1 MCFDGKIIASGAL
14 ISLLVKYVLSCVR
27 GITLKNYLSNHRIEL
42 IIILIVLFSSCYVA
56 LSPANSLMNW
66 YSTDDAFYY
75 FKTAQ
80 NVSEGYGLTF
90 DRIGRSSGF
99 HPLWMMVCVPV
110 FALARVNLMLPLRVL
125 VLVAGFFNAGTGI
138 LLYRMTGRFLNEPA
152 AIVTSLLWL
161 LTPSIQGVTSR
172 LGMEST
178 ISAFFIVLLFNRVS
192 GHQLADGGSWQDRI
206 RQVLPI
212 GLVAAL
218 TILSRLDNIFLVGMA
233 GIWLVF
239 RRSRYHGLLLAD
251 LAFFYLTPIMAA
263 FWRLKPGA
271 EYYQYSSSIYVLLA
285 VSMVG
290 KLVFFEILGV
300 YRARAGKSWLAL
312 IGRTVTSLILA
323 DGLAL
328 AALAGLTAV
337 KIIPGYP
344 RLVPVADLVIS
355 MVALCLIHLVDWFIN
370 HRKPGVKTTESL
382 RSWNTWLPEGLGYA
396 LPIAGL
402 MGVYFVFNFFYFGT
416 PAPVSGQIKQWWG
429 SLPNT
434 VYGRP
439 NEVWEGLL
447 GFPENERGPWN
458 PLLSIINTRIEDAA
472 EAAGKTVFDEPFQSQ
487 MAFSWSLVGL
497 AALVLLYVY
506 RHRLIPA
513 AAGLAIP
520 ALFAGCMCQIASYM
534 GTSYINT
541 RPWYW
546 VQEMVL
552 LVICGGLLFDA
563 VLEMLTRMRL
573 AKNVQQTVVVFFSLF
588 LLYVYTADLV
598 SFVPYTGEH
607 GSERLYLAGVDALEK
622 ETPPGARIGSTGGG
636 VVAYFIHDRTI
647 INLDGLMNST
657 DYFKLLKAGNANLY
671 MDEIGMQYLHGNK
684 YMITNSDPY
693 MGLFK
698 YRVEFI
704 KDVGGSGLYRYF
716 SGK

>member
-1 MCFDGKIIASGAL
+1 MKKFLSAYRFEIFVVIIVL
-14 ISLLVKYVLSCVR
+14 ISSL
-27 GITLKNYLSNHRIEL
+27 
-42 IIILIVLFSSCYVA
+42 YVA
-56 LSPANSLMNW
+56 FAPANNLMNW

-80 NVSEGYGLTF
+80 NVTEGYGLTF
-90 DRIGRSSGF
+90 DRIGLSSGF
-99 HPLWMMVCVPV
+99 HPLWMLVCIPV
-110 FALARVNLMLPLRVL
+110 FAFARFDVMLPLRIL
-125 VLVAGFFNAGTGI
+125 VLVAGVFNAGTGI
-138 LLYRMTGRFLNEPA
+138 LLYRTMRQVTSEMA
-152 AIVTSLLWL
+152 AIITALFWL

-178 ISAFFIVLLFNRVS
+178 ISAFFIVFLFNRVVNS
-192 GHQLADGGSWQDRI
+192 DPGFDGTWQQRI
-206 RQVLPI
+206 KEMLPI

-239 RRSRYHGLLLAD
+239 RRPKLSGLLLAD
-251 LAFFYLTPIMAA
+251 LAFFYLAPITAA

-271 EYYQYSSSIYVLLA
+271 EYYQYLNSVYVVLA
-285 VSMVG
+285 VSVTG
-290 KLVFFEILGV
+290 KTVLFELLGI
-300 YRARAGKSWLAL
+300 YRFRAVKSWFALAAR
-312 IGRTVTSLILA
+312 IIASLVLA

-328 AALAGLTAV
+328 TLLAGLTNL

-355 MVALCLIHLVDWFIN
+355 SAALLVVHSLNWWRN
-370 HRKPGVKTTESL
+370 RKSTPETSQASL
-382 RSWNTWLPEGLGYA
+382 RSWNAWLPEGMGFFLPVALLLG
-396 LPIAGL
+396 I
-402 MGVYFVFNFFYFGT
+402 YFVFNFFYFGT

-447 GFPENERGPWN
+447 GFPENDRGPWN
-458 PLLSIINTRIEDAA
+458 PLLSLVNTRIENSA
-472 EAAGKTVFDEPFQSQ
+472 EAAGKTIFDDPFQSQ
-487 MAFSWSLVGL
+487 LIFSWVMVVLVV
-497 AALVLLYVY
+497 AALVFNY
-506 RHRLIPA
+506 RKKLGSTLCRLA
-513 AAGLAIP
+513 VP
-520 ALFAGCMCQIASYM
+520 ALFAGCMCQIMSYM
-534 GTSYINT
+534 GTSYVNT

-552 LVICGGLLFDA
+552 LVLCAGILFEAILA
-563 VLEMLTRMRL
+563 VFNRLHMTR
-573 AKNVQQTVVVFFSLF
+573 NIQQTIAVFLSLF
-588 LLYVYTADLV
+588 LLYFYATDLIT
-598 SFVPYTGEH
+598 FVPYYVKPGREN
-607 GSERLYLAGVDALEK
+607 LYLAGVEAVEK
-622 ETPPGARIGSTGGG
+622 ETPVGAKIGSTGGG
-636 VVAYFIHDRTI
+636 VVAYFIKDRTI

-657 DYFKLLKAGNANLY
+657 YYFHLLKEGKSNQY

-704 KDVGGSGLYRYF
+704 KDVWGSGLYRYLP
-716 SGK
+716 GK

>member
-1 MCFDGKIIASGAL
+1 
-14 ISLLVKYVLSCVR
+14 V
-27 GITLKNYLSNHRIEL
+27 KNYLSNHRFEL
-42 IIILIVLFSSCYVA
+42 IIVLIVLISSLYVA
-56 LSPANSLMNW
+56 LAPANNLMNW

-80 NVSEGYGLTF
+80 NVSEGYGITF

-99 HPLWMMVCVPV
+99 HPLWMIICIPV
-110 FALARVNLMLPLRVL
+110 FSLARFDLVLPLRVL

-138 LLYRMTGRFLNEPA
+138 LLYRMTKSFLNEPA
-152 AIVTSLLWL
+152 AIVSALFWL

-178 ISAFFIVLLFNRVS
+178 ISAFFIVFLFNRVS
-192 GHQLADGGSWQDRI
+192 GYQHADGGTWRDRI
-206 RQVLPI
+206 QQVLPI

-218 TILSRLDNIFLVGMA
+218 TIFSRLDNIFLVGMA
-233 GIWLVF
+233 GLWLVF
-239 RRSRYHGLLLAD
+239 RRNRLNGLLLVD
-251 LAFFYLTPIMAA
+251 LAFFYLAPIFAA

-271 EYYQYSSSIYVLLA
+271 EYYQYSTSVYILLA
-285 VSMVG
+285 VSMIG
-290 KLVFFEILGV
+290 KLVLFEILGV
-300 YRARAGKSWLAL
+300 YRTRAGKSWLSL
-312 IGRTVTSLILA
+312 TGRTVISLILA
-323 DGLAL
+323 DGLAFVI
-328 AALAGLTAV
+328 LAGLTAL

-344 RLVPVADLVIS
+344 RLVLVADLLIS
-355 MVALCLIHLVDWFIN
+355 IIVLSIVHLVDWFIN
-370 HRKPGVKTTESL
+370 HRKSNEIPAASL
-382 RSWNTWLPEGLGYA
+382 RSFNSWLPEGLGYA

-402 MGVYFVFNFFYFGT
+402 MGVYFIFNFLYFGT
-416 PAPVSGQIKQWWG
+416 ASPVSGQIKQWWG

-439 NEVWEGLL
+439 NEIWEGLL

-458 PLLSIINTRIEDAA
+458 PLLSIVNSRIEDAA
-472 EAAGKTVFDEPFQSQ
+472 EAAGKSVFDDPFQSQ
-487 MAFSWSLVGL
+487 MTFSWSMVGL
-497 AALVLLYVY
+497 AVLVLSYVY
-506 RHRLIPA
+506 RHKLIPSIT
-513 AAGLAIP
+513 GLAIP

-534 GTSYINT
+534 GTSYVNT

-552 LVICGGLLFDA
+552 LVFCGGILFDA
-563 VLEMLTRMRL
+563 VLLVLTRLRL
-573 AKNVQQTVVVFFSLF
+573 AKNIQQTIVVFFSFF
-588 LLYVYTADLV
+588 LLYIYTTDLV
-598 SFVPYTGEH
+598 SFIPYTVEP

-622 ETPPGARIGSTGGG
+622 ETPSGARIGSTGGG
-636 VVAYFIHDRTI
+636 VVAYFIRDRTI

-657 DYFKLLKAGNANLY
+657 YYFKLLKEGTANLY

-704 KDVGGSGLYRYF
+704 KDVWGSGLYRYF

>member
-1 MCFDGKIIASGAL
+1 MTHRFELIVIFIVLIASL
-14 ISLLVKYVLSCVR
+14 
-27 GITLKNYLSNHRIEL
+27 
-42 IIILIVLFSSCYVA
+42 YVA
-56 LSPANSLMNW
+56 MAPANNLMNW

-99 HPLWMMVCVPV
+99 HPLWMLVCIPV
-110 FALARVNLMLPLRVL
+110 FSLARFDLMLPLRVL
-125 VLVAGFFNAGTGI
+125 VLVAGVFNAGTGI
-138 LLYRMTGRFLNEPA
+138 LLYWMVKRIISEPA
-152 AIVTSLLWL
+152 AIVTALLWL

-178 ISAFFIVLLFNRVS
+178 ISAFFIVFLFYQVS
-192 GHQLADGGSWQDRI
+192 IYQTSENVTGKEKF
-206 RQVLPI
+206 RQILPI

-239 RRSRYHGLLLAD
+239 RRSKLNGLLMAD
-251 LAFFYLTPIMAA
+251 MAFFYLAPIAAA

-271 EYYQYSSSIYVLLA
+271 EYYQYTSAVYVVLTVSLLA
-285 VSMVG
+285 KPV
-290 KLVFFEILGV
+290 LFELLGV
-300 YRARAGKSWLAL
+300 YHNRSGSSLFSLVFRLAA
-312 IGRTVTSLILA
+312 SLILA

-328 AALAGLTAV
+328 ALLAGLTSL
-337 KIIPGYP
+337 KILSGYP

-355 MVALCLIHLVDWFIN
+355 MVIILIIHGADWIIN
-370 HRKPGVKTTESL
+370 HQKGGNENHVSL
-382 RSWNTWLPEGLGYA
+382 RTWSSWLPEGLGYA

-402 MGVYFVFNFFYFGT
+402 MVVYFCFNFFYFGT

-447 GFPENERGPWN
+447 GFPENEHGPWN
-458 PLLSIINTRIEDAA
+458 PLLSVVNTRIENAA
-472 EAAGKTVFDEPFQSQ
+472 ETAGKTLFDDPFQSQ
-487 MAFSWSLVGL
+487 LIFSWVMFGLVV
-497 AALVLLYVY
+497 AVLLFVY
-506 RHRLIPA
+506 RKKIVFTTT
-513 AAGLAIP
+513 GLVIP

-534 GTSYINT
+534 GTSYVNT

-552 LVICGGLLFDA
+552 LVLCGGVLFEA
-563 VLEMLTRMRL
+563 ILVVFSRLHMTR
-573 AKNVQQTVVVFFSLF
+573 NIQQTIVVFLSLF
-588 LLYVYTADLV
+588 LLYSYTTDLI
-598 SFVPYTGEH
+598 SFVPYYVKPGR
-607 GSERLYLAGVDALEK
+607 ERLYLAGVEALEK
-622 ETPPGARIGSTGGG
+622 ETPSGSRIGSTGGG
-636 VVAYFIHDRTI
+636 VVAYFIKDRTI

-657 DYFKLLKAGNANLY
+657 DYFHLLKQGKANQY
-671 MDEIGMQYLHGNK
+671 MDEIGMQYLYGNK
-684 YMITNSDPY
+684 YMITDSDPY

-698 YRVEFI
+698 NRVEFI
-704 KDVGGSGLYRYF
+704 KDVWGSGLYRYF
-716 SGK
+716 PNK

>member
-1 MCFDGKIIASGAL
+1 LKKFL
-14 ISLLVKYVLSCVR
+14 ISLR
-27 GITLKNYLSNHRIEL
+27 FEL
-42 IIILIVLFSSCYVA
+42 IIVLLVLISSLYVA
-56 LSPANSLMNW
+56 FAPANNLMNW

-90 DRIGRSSGF
+90 DRIGTSSGF
-99 HPLWMMVCVPV
+99 HPLWMLVCIPV
-110 FALARVNLMLPLRVL
+110 FALARFDLMLPLRVL
-125 VLVAGFFNAGTGI
+125 VVVAGVFNAGTGI
-138 LLYRMTGRFLNEPA
+138 LLYRMTRRVISEPA
-152 AIVTSLLWL
+152 AIITALLWL

-178 ISAFFIVLLFNRVS
+178 ISAFFLVFLFYKVS
-192 GHQLADGGSWQDRI
+192 GYQPGEGLSWKERI
-206 RQVLPI
+206 VQILPI

-218 TILSRLDNIFLVGMA
+218 TILSRLDNIFLVGIA

-239 RRSRYHGLLLAD
+239 RRSQLNGLLLAD
-251 LAFFYLTPIMAA
+251 MAFFYLAPIAAA

-271 EYYQYSSSIYVLLA
+271 EYYQYNSAVYIVLA
-285 VSMVG
+285 VSLLA
-290 KLVFFEILGV
+290 KPILFELLGV
-300 YRARAGKSWLAL
+300 YQGRNGKSL
-312 IGRTVTSLILA
+312 ISLLSRVVVCLILA

-328 AALAGLTAV
+328 ALLAGLTGL

-344 RLVPVADLVIS
+344 RLLPVADLVIS
-355 MVALCLIHLVDWFIN
+355 LMVLLVVHGIDWIIR
-370 HRKPGVKTTESL
+370 HRLENDGHPITL
-382 RSWNTWLPEGLGYA
+382 RSWGAWLPEGLGYA
-396 LPIAGL
+396 LPIGIL
-402 MGVYFVFNFFYFGT
+402 MGVYFAFNFFYFGT

-458 PLLSIINTRIEDAA
+458 PLLSLVNGRIENAA
-472 EAAGKTVFDEPFQSQ
+472 EIAGKTLFDDPYQSQ
-487 MAFSWSLVGL
+487 LIFSWIMIALVS
-497 AALVLLYVY
+497 AALIFAY
-506 RHRLIPA
+506 RKKIGATLTGLLIPVS
-513 AAGLAIP
+513 
-520 ALFAGCMCQIASYM
+520 FAGSMCQIFSYM
-534 GTSYINT
+534 GTSYVNT

-552 LVICGGLLFDA
+552 LVLCGGILFECLLLVFN
-563 VLEMLTRMRL
+563 RL
-573 AKNVQQTVVVFFSLF
+573 HMPRNIQQTIVVFLSLF
-588 LLYVYTADLV
+588 LFYNYIIDLV
-598 SFVPYTGEH
+598 NFVPYYIKPGR
-607 GSERLYLAGVDALEK
+607 ERLYLAGVDALEN
-622 ETPPGARIGSTGGG
+622 ETPAGARIGSTGGG
-636 VVAYFIHDRTI
+636 VVAYFIKDRTI

-657 DYFKLLKAGNANLY
+657 YYFHLLKQGKANQY
-671 MDEIGMQYLHGNK
+671 MDEIGMQYLHGNR

-704 KDVGGSGLYRYF
+704 KDVWGSGLYRYF
-716 SGK
+716 PGK